1 MNIVQHNNEN
11 INAICPIPLE
21 QQPVKEYWRL
31 RKRKFFRWAILVRSR
46 YVTKLLAVWIS
57 SLLLVLF
64 ILALRSPY
72 RVLSYSDLLIGA
84 AIAELVVFL
93 FLVRL
98 YAAWHNIHSRL
109 IHQQIDY
116 KVLATNETK
125 LWQKTEL
132 VLARDRLIARF
143 QVRPIIK
150 RISMSMVLLAVT
162 IGSNFFI
169 LFVTTNY

>member
-11 INAICPIPLE
+11 VNTICPIPLE
-21 QQPVKEYWRL
+21 QQPVREYWRL
-31 RKRKFFRWAILVRSR
+31 KKRRFFRWAILSQSK

-57 SLLLVLF
+57 TLLLVLF

-72 RVLSYSDLLIGA
+72 RLLSYSDFLIGA
-84 AIAELVVFL
+84 VIAKLAVFL
-93 FLVRL
+93 SLIGL
-98 YAAWHNIHSRL
+98 YAAWQYIHSRL
-109 IHQQIDY
+109 IHREIDY

-125 LWQKTEL
+125 LWQKSEL

-150 RISMSMVLLAVT
+150 RITMSMVLLAV
-162 IGSNFFI
+162 IISSNFFI